1 MCFSQCCSGCLYS
14 VPFGPHIRY
23 LYICFLQT
31 LLQMIVQAKSVIF
44 RYVQA
49 TDIPAHYVCNV
60 RGRTPLLYNPRWRLP
75 RRPLTGFEA
84 SAKYPADVQLMR
96 VGQLFDLLL
105 SLSIYLTA
113 PQCAPQLADRRHT
126 TTKLAEHE
134 TLQPCKNLF
143 SLWSVSL
150 DCVCVSLCVFHVALY
165 IAVLKTGVI
174 TALAELMRTWVRCYG
189 WRHCMHE
196 NQDWRS

>member
-23 LYICFLQT
+23 LYFCFLQT
-31 LLQMIVQAKSVIF
+31 LLQMIVQTKSVIF
-44 RYVQA
+44 RYIQRIFPPTTCAMCVGV
-49 TDIPAHYVCNV
+49 P
-60 RGRTPLLYNPRWRLP
+60 PLYNPRRRLP
-75 RRPLTGFEA
+75 RRPLTVFEA
-84 SAKYPADVQLMR
+84 SAKCPADVQLTR

-113 PQCAPQLADRRHT
+113 PECAPQLADRRHT
-126 TTKLAEHE
+126 TTELAEHE
-134 TLQPCKNLF
+134 TLQPCKYLF

-165 IAVLKTGVI
+165 CCIEDWCNNGACWVDKNLGAVLWL
-174 TALAELMRTWVRCYG
+174 TALHAWKS
-189 WRHCMHE
+189 
-196 NQDWRS
+196 RS